1 MPYHGRVAASAPDLQ
16 VVVDREAVRSGAWR
30 TVHIAVYRTTP
41 TLDDMRANSDAAA
54 ALRDRYP
61 DRTAVLTF
69 VERVSRMPDSDVR
82 AHISRAQKEAAPHTR
97 CAATVLGGEGFWV
110 SAAHS
115 VLTGVGLLMR
125 PECPT
130 KIFKSLDEATPWVIQ
145 HLDDPEA
152 QARELSRAVQALR
165 RGDF

>member
-1 MPYHGRVAASAPDLQ
+1 MHAVDVAASELQ
-16 VVVDREAVRSGAWR
+16 VIVDRDAVRSGAWR
-30 TVHIAVYRTTP
+30 TVHIAVYRSTP
-41 TLDDMRANSDAAA
+41 TLEDMRANSAAHA

-82 AHISRAQKEAAPHTR
+82 NHISNAQKEAAPHTR

-130 KIFKSLDEATPWVIQ
+130 KIFKNLEEAAPWVVD

-152 QARELSRAVQALR
+152 RPQDLVAAVEALR
-165 RGDF
+165 RGG